1 MMVSGNVRRQL
12 QWLGVLPAL
21 IMLLLLLLSFTWQR
35 FQDADTALDR
45 RGIFTARYLA
55 SASEFGMLSGSA
67 TELRFQARLAFQQP
81 DVQQVVFRDREGE
94 VLLSLDRVEVVG
106 STGFDPAALRYFDAV
121 IYRQPLAMPDGRS
134 AEVDQPPDNIGSVSL
149 ALSEASLVARQ
160 REILLA
166 SLAPAVLAILAAL
179 WIARRMARH
188 LSGPILGL
196 SSLVQQ
202 IRGGDYHARGEDSLS
217 GELATL
223 QSDINQL
230 ASELE
235 RARREQED
243 AMAALREAR
252 LRAEGASQ
260 AKSEF
265 LAMMSHEL
273 RTPMNG
279 VQGMLQLL
287 ELTRLM
293 PDQREYVQAAIDST
307 THLLDVINDILD
319 FSRVESGRLEL
330 ETVYFPAREM
340 VESCAANFRYMA
352 EQKGL
357 QLEVSG
363 TGSLDDLEFCSDPT
377 RLRQI
382 LANLLSNAIKFTD
395 QGKVTLHVSCSPIHG
410 GEVRFRFSV
419 TDSGIGIPPEK
430 IPHLFDAFSQLDS
443 STSRRFGGTGLGL
456 AIVNRLMLLLGGELS
471 VDSEPGRGSSFSGEL
486 HIIARPEG
494 EGFGGKVEQPA
505 QWRIDGHV
513 LLVEDNDVN
522 RLVAQ
527 HMLETAGAQVTVA
540 MDGEQALQK
549 LQQQSFDCVLMDVQ
563 MPVLDGLEATR
574 RWRREEQAQALKRTP
589 FIALTANAL
598 TGERERCL
606 NAGMDDYMAKPFQ
619 RNKLLGLISRYLSR

>member
-1 MMVSGNVRRQL
+1 MIMSANVRRQL

-35 FQDADTALDR
+35 FQDAGEALDR
-45 RGIFTARYLA
+45 RGIFTVQYLA
-55 SASEFGMLSGSA
+55 SASEYGMLSGSA
-67 TELRFQARLAFQQP
+67 SELRAQARLAFQQP
-81 DVQQVVFRDREGE
+81 DVQQVVFYDQQGK
-94 VLLSLDRVEVVG
+94 VLLSLDRVEVAG
-106 STGFDPAALRYFDAV
+106 SASFDPSALRYFDAV
-121 IYRQPLAMPDGRS
+121 IYRQPLAMARES
-134 AEVDQPPDNIGSVSL
+134 REVSEPPESIGSVSL
-149 ALSEASLVARQ
+149 ALSEASLIARQ

-179 WIARRMARH
+179 WIARRMARQ
-188 LSGPILGL
+188 LSLPILRL

-202 IRGGDYHARGEDSLS
+202 IRGGDYHVRGEDSLS

-230 ASELE
+230 ASELG

-243 AMAALREAR
+243 AMGALREAR
-252 LRAEGASQ
+252 MRAEGASQ

-357 QLEVSG
+357 ALEVAG
-363 TGSLDDLEFCSDPT
+363 TAALDDLEFCSDPT

-395 QGKVTLHVSCSPIHG
+395 SGKVTLSVACSPIRG
-410 GEVRFRFSV
+410 GEVVFGFSV
-419 TDSGIGIPPEK
+419 SDSGIGIPPEK
-430 IPHLFDAFSQLDS
+430 IPTLFDAFSQLDT

-456 AIVNRLMLLLGGELS
+456 AIVNRLMLLLGGELT
-471 VDSEPGRGSSFSGEL
+471 VDSEPGQGSCFRGEL
-486 HIIARPEG
+486 RIPARPEG
-494 EGFGGKVEQPA
+494 DGYGGKAEQPA
-505 QWRIDGHV
+505 QWQIDGHV

-527 HMLETAGAQVTVA
+527 HMLETAGATVTVA

-549 LQQQSFDCVLMDVQ
+549 LRQQSFDCVLMDVQ

-606 NAGMDDYMAKPFQ
+606 TAGMDDYMAKPFQ
-619 RNKLLGLISRYLSR
+619 RNKLLGLISRYLSG

>member
-1 MMVSGNVRRQL
+1 MILSGSIRRQL
-12 QWLGVLPAL
+12 QWMGVLPAL
-21 IMLLLLLLSFTWQR
+21 IMLLLLLLAFTWQR
-35 FQDADTALDR
+35 FQDADAALER
-45 RGIFTARYLA
+45 RGIFTAQYLA
-55 SASEFGMLSGSA
+55 SASEFGLLSGSVS
-67 TELRFQARLAFQQP
+67 ELRFQARLAFQQP
-81 DVQQVVFRDREGE
+81 DVQQVVFRDRQGNE
-94 VLLSLDRVEVVG
+94 VLSVDRVEIDG
-106 STGFDPAALRYFDAV
+106 RRPYEPAAVRYFDATV
-121 IYRQPLAMPDGRS
+121 YRQPLAMEGPDAEDVVAAPADIGR
-134 AEVDQPPDNIGSVSL
+134 VSL
-149 ALSEASLVARQ
+149 AISESSLVARQ
-160 REILLA
+160 REILFA
-166 SLAPAVLAILAAL
+166 SMAPAVLAILAAL
-179 WIARRMARH
+179 WIARSMARR

-196 SSLVQQ
+196 SSVVQQ
-202 IRGGDYHARGEDSLS
+202 IRGGDYHVRGEQALD

-243 AMAALREAR
+243 AMSALREAR

-293 PDQREYVQAAIDST
+293 PEQKEYVQAAIDST

-330 ETVYFPAREM
+330 ENVYFPARDM

-357 QLEVSG
+357 VLDVVG
-363 TGSLDDLEFCSDPT
+363 TDALDHLEFCSDPT
-377 RLRQI
+377 RMRQI

-395 QGKVTLHVSCSPIHG
+395 TGRVTLKVDCSPIRG
-410 GEVRFRFSV
+410 GEVVFRFEVSD
-419 TDSGIGIPPEK
+419 TGIGIPKEK
-430 IPHLFDAFSQLDS
+430 VPHLFDAFSQVDS

-456 AIVNRLMLLLGGELS
+456 AIVNRLVLLLGGQLAVE
-471 VDSEPGRGSSFSGEL
+471 SEPEEGSVFSGEL
-486 HIIARPEG
+486 RLVARPEG
-494 EGFGGKVEQPA
+494 EGYGGTPQRPTEWEV
-505 QWRIDGHV
+505 DGHV

-527 HMLETAGAQVTVA
+527 HMLETAGARVTVA
-540 MDGEQALQK
+540 VDGEQALQK
-549 LQQQSFDCVLMDVQ
+549 LQRQSFDCVLMDVQ
-563 MPVLDGLEATR
+563 MPVMDGLEATR
-574 RWRREEQAQALKRTP
+574 QWRQEEDGQALKRTP
-589 FIALTANAL
+589 IIALTANAL

-606 NAGMDDYMAKPFQ
+606 SAGMDDYLAKPFQ
-619 RNKLLGLISRYLSR
+619 RNKLLGLITRYLAR